1 MTHLRNCSGFETN
14 NALIRDPIAWEKL
27 PGKFS
32 EVGSKM
38 VIVGRRGS
46 QDIDAL
52 GKPKLG
58 IIFVFSFQEVLP
70 QTSVIS

>member
-14 NALIRDPIAWEKL
+14 NDLIRDPIAWEKL
-27 PGKFS
+27 PAKFS
-32 EVGSKM
+32 KVGSKI
-38 VIVGRRGS
+38 VIVGRRGG

-58 IIFVFSFQEVLP
+58 IIFAF
-70 QTSVIS
+70 